1 MYFKLKDIEYE
12 ILNCSVSLNYE
23 DTGIRMY
30 IEVNA
35 ETKNQEIDFELRNV
49 SLYHNN
55 GFETNVQKPKQLE
68 NKKFVWDNSNNE
80 KTKKQVIF
88 ML

>member
-1 MYFKLKDIEYE
+1 MYFKLNNIDYDIS
-12 ILNCSVSLNYE
+12 NCSVRLYNEIS
-23 DTGIRMY
+23 GIRMY

-55 GFETNVQKPKQLE
+55 GFNTNVRDIK
-68 NKKFVWDNSNNE
+68 
-80 KTKKQVIF
+80 
-88 ML
+88 